1 MHEAGRQDRLQNDV
15 GAGIQSSS
23 APCVVDAA
31 IARLFGSN
39 QLFNGWTFPRTFL
52 SVAFGRR
59 GGGGQLVY
67 SAHPS
72 GEDARGMLSCHLLA
86 SRFDIRHKRRRM
98 LRELL
103 SRVIDVRLVLL

>member
-1 MHEAGRQDRLQNDV
+1 M
-15 GAGIQSSS
+15 
-23 APCVVDAA
+23 
-31 IARLFGSN
+31 
-39 QLFNGWTFPRTFL
+39 FL

-72 GEDARGMLSCHLLA
+72 GENARGMLSCHLLPA
-86 SRFDIRHKRRRM
+86 RFDIRHERRRM

-103 SRVIDVRLVLL
+103 GRLIDLRLVLLQTGTWSAA